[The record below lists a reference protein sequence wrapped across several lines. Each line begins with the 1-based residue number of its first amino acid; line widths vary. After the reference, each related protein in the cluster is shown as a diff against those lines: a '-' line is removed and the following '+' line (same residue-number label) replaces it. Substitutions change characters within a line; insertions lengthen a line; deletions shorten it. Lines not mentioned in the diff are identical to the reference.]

1 MLCSPSINYLRSY
14 EINSVLEN
22 SKVKKL
28 ENVLSALPVKRQKKI
43 NARAAKLAVQLRAQS
58 FQLPQ

>member
-28 ENVLSALPVKRQKKI
+28 ENVLSALPVKRQRKI
-43 NARAAKLAVQLRAQS
+43 TTRAAKLAVQLRVQP